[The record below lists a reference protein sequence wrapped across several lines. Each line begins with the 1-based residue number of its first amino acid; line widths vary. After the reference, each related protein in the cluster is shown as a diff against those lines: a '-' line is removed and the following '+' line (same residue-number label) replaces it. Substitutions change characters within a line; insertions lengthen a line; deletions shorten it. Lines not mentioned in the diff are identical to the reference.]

1 MTQFPFRGLA
11 GANYRMVV
19 SMAPGEV
26 GQFIVDGGISGNPL
40 SDYYDD

>member
-1 MTQFPFRGLA
+1 ML
-11 GANYRMVV
+11 V

-40 SDYYDD
+40 SEHYDDQLNLYGDGKYI